1 MIQASLSASEKAK
14 VLRILEIWNGRV
26 FEIYFVYI
34 YNSCFGKCWKIKEI
48 TTTFMQIVSNF
59 FVSRQRCNTLKRERQ
74 RSFITWSH
82 SYLLI

>member
-1 MIQASLSASEKAK
+1 MIQASLSASEKAQ

-34 YNSCFGKCWKIKEI
+34 YNNCFGKCWKIKEI